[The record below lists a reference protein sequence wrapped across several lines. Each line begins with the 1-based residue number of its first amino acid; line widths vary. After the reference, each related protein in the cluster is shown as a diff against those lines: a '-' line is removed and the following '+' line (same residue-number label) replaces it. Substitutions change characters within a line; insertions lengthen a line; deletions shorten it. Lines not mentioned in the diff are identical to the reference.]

1 VCLLFTQRYHNAV
14 LLVPVPISAVLW
26 CGVQALEKHEQA
38 IRDRQDANAKATADS
53 SLDSKNVPG
62 TGNRVI
68 EITPNKPPIVSADIG
83 TDIGTDTGTDTGA
96 TRSHKDVDKEG
107 K

>member
-1 VCLLFTQRYHNAV
+1 MYLYPFLPC
-14 LLVPVPISAVLW
+14 

-53 SLDSKNVPG
+53 SLDSKNVTG
-62 TGNRVI
+62 AGNRVI
-68 EITPNKPPIVSADIG
+68 EITPNKPPIVSAEI
-83 TDIGTDTGTDTGA
+83 GTDTGA
-96 TRSHKDVDKEG
+96 TKSHKDVDKEG